1 MAVKEKVV
9 HLMEVRPE
17 YLIGA
22 DVSCLLNI
30 SGRLQ
35 REGQKVKV
43 MHIAE
48 VLMSR

>member
-1 MAVKEKVV
+1 
-9 HLMEVRPE
+9 
-17 YLIGA
+17 
-22 DVSCLLNI
+22 VSCLLNI

>member
-1 MAVKEKVV
+1 
-9 HLMEVRPE
+9 
-17 YLIGA
+17 
-22 DVSCLLNI
+22 CLLNI

>member
-1 MAVKEKVV
+1 
-9 HLMEVRPE
+9 
-17 YLIGA
+17 

-30 SGRLQ
+30 GGRLQ
-35 REGQKVKV
+35 REGQPVKV

>member
-1 MAVKEKVV
+1 MAEISGEMGERKVA

-35 REGQKVKV
+35 PGR
-43 MHIAE
+43 AE
-48 VLMSR
+48 SQSDAYC